1 VALCHPLPYD
11 RRAAPSKRDGGALE
25 GKTDDYVASAQG
37 QRHDVASAGP
47 VTPVAIGPVQPSP
60 PSPTPSQALHHHL
73 LHCGGRGDK
82 TPPHRLLCRPAASRQ
97 LHPRA
102 NVQTTTTRATPTPPP
117 SKPLLGEYRA
127 HHDAP
132 PGARFVRTAVY
143 SVALYAMSLHVEE
156 NSAARL

>member
-1 VALCHPLPYD
+1 MASNDPVALCHPLPYD

-37 QRHDVASAGP
+37 KRHDVASAGP

-82 TPPHRLLCRPAASRQ
+82 TPPHRLLCALRPPVSCTLEPMYRRRPHGRP
-97 LHPRA
+97 LHRHPRSHSWA
-102 NVQTTTTRATPTPPP
+102 NTGHTMTPRQVLDSSGRPSTPWRYMPC
-117 SKPLLGEYRA
+117 
-127 HHDAP
+127 
-132 PGARFVRTAVY
+132 
-143 SVALYAMSLHVEE
+143 LYT
-156 NSAARL
+156 